1 MEDTRSILITHTNGK
16 RKLVEGVPAN
26 AKVTFGA
33 VQPGKNQYGAG
44 NCLRI
49 YTSQSAQLGVFLDV
63 ADFRDLSLTVK
74 EQVAHRTVREGT
86 TIGPNGQY
94 AESEIETTYEWE
106 EVQI

>member
-1 MEDTRSILITHTNGK
+1 MEETRSILITHVNGK

-26 AKVTFGA
+26 AKVTYGP
-33 VQPGKNQYGAG
+33 VQPGKNSYSN

-74 EQVAHRTVREGT
+74 EQVVKRVAKSDAVL
-86 TIGPNGQY
+86 GPNGQY
-94 AESEIETTYEWE
+94 AEDQLEVTYEWE
-106 EVQI
+106 EVEIY